1 LAHEVLTRRA
11 ARGRPS
17 VRQGD
22 PPRGY
27 HPAMESDPRSRQRR
41 WARAAAA
48 LLVVMALLAAAWLF
62 LPLRAVLTAVQE
74 WLAQFGPWG
83 IVIFEALF
91 IVAVVAM
98 VPGSALSVAAG
109 LTYGMWGAP
118 LAIAGAT
125 IGGAVAFIIAR
136 HFAHDRVAAW
146 LLVHPHME
154 AVAEAV
160 DEEGWRVVALVR
172 LSPLLPF
179 NMQNYLFGLTN
190 IPFGQYVVA
199 TVLSIAPGTAFDVYI
214 GSLGNL
220 SMSDHSP
227 TEWTIVGAGVVATAV
242 LVWLVARKAKRHL
255 DRMRSA

>member
-1 LAHEVLTRRA
+1 
-11 ARGRPS
+11 
-17 VRQGD
+17 
-22 PPRGY
+22 
-27 HPAMESDPRSRQRR
+27 MESEPRSRQRR
-41 WARAAAA
+41 WARAAAMALALVA
-48 LLVVMALLAAAWLF
+48 LLVAAWHF
-62 LPLRAVLTAVQE
+62 LPLRAGLTAVQA
-74 WLAQFGPWG
+74 WLGQFGPWG
-83 IVIFEALF
+83 PVIFEVLF
-91 IVAVVAM
+91 ILAVVAM
-98 VPGSALSVAAG
+98 VPGSFLSIAAG
-109 LTYGMWGAP
+109 LTYGLWGAP

-125 IGGAVAFIIAR
+125 IGGAIAFLIAR

-220 SMSDHSP
+220 GMSDHSA
-227 TEWTIVGAGVVATAV
+227 TEWTIVGCGVAATAV

-255 DRMRSA
+255 DRMRTA